1 MRIAVCDDEKVMRD
15 TIAQR
20 IQRFYPSYQ
29 IVKYERGEQ
38 LLEDPEENDLIF
50 LDIQMEGMDG
60 IETAKQ
66 LRKHNSQAVLVF
78 LTAWEEYVFQAFDVD
93 AFHYLVK
100 PLKKEK
106 FYQVLE
112 AAVNRVKENI
122 LFQGKG
128 EEKRSIVIKTGGT
141 SRKII
146 VDEIIYVEVRNR
158 KLTLYTWK
166 DKIEFYGKLSELERK
181 LGEDFI
187 RPHRSYLIHFRYVQK
202 YCAAEITLE
211 DGTVILLAKQRY
223 GEFVKQYLKYLK
235 RSEGER

>member
-15 TIAQR
+15 TIARQ

-29 IVKYERGEQ
+29 VVKYERGEQ
-38 LLEDPEENDLIF
+38 LLEHPEENDLIF
-50 LDIQMEGMDG
+50 LDIQMKGMDG

-66 LRKHNSQAVLVF
+66 LRKCNSRAVLVF
-78 LTAWEEYVFQAFDVD
+78 LTAWEKYVFQAFDVN

-112 AAVNRVKENI
+112 AAVNKVKEN
-122 LFQGKG
+122 LKSQEK
-128 EEKRSIVIKTGGT
+128 EEERRSIVIKRGGI
-141 SRKII
+141 SRKIML
-146 VDEIIYVEVRNR
+146 DDIIYVEVSNR
-158 KLTLYTWK
+158 KLTLHTWK
-166 DKIEFYGKLSELERK
+166 DEIEFYGKLSELERE

-187 RPHRSYLIHFRYVQK
+187 RPHRSYLVHFRYVQK
-202 YCAAEITLE
+202 YCATDLTLE

-235 RSEGER
+235 RSEGEG